1 MNILGLNAFHGDA
14 SAALLTD
21 GILVAAVE
29 EERINRIKHWAGLPL
44 RAAELCLAG
53 TSARDLQH
61 VAISRDPSANMWRKV
76 LRVATSPGSWNHAR
90 QRAANG
96 LRVAHVREELARSLP
111 VGRAQMHNVEH
122 HRAHLASAFFASPF
136 EEAAVASIDG
146 FGDFTSAMWGTG
158 TGNRIDVDGAVRFP
172 HSLGLFYT
180 AFTQLLGFTN
190 FGDEY
195 KVMGLAAYGE
205 PRLTRQVRKVIS
217 NHDGIFR
224 LNLDYFVH
232 HTDGVAMT
240 WDGGQPVIGSV
251 YSSRMASEFGGP
263 RTPRSEILPIHA
275 DLAAS
280 VQVVF
285 EEQYFA
291 LLNRLYRATGKKA
304 LCLAGGCALN
314 CAANGKIFE
323 KTPFQDLYVQPASN
337 DSGTAIGAALHVW
350 HQELRQPRSFVMSHA
365 YYGPEHD
372 NDGISLDIEA
382 VGAIAHR
389 LSEHA
394 LVDCA
399 AEQIAAGMVL
409 GWFQGRMEFGPRAL
423 GNRSILADPRRADMK
438 DVLNMRIKHR
448 EHFRP
453 FCPSILAERTA
464 DYFETGYPA
473 PFMVSAYRIRPEKQA
488 EIAAVTHADGT
499 GRLQTVERD
508 QNPLYWKLLSRFEY
522 LTGVPILLNT
532 SFNENEPVVNTP
544 AEALDCFLRTNMD
557 VLCLG
562 PFVLFK
568 TENLHATGN
577 RRSFAEQAPSG
588 RA

>member
-21 GILVAAVE
+21 GVLVAAIE
-29 EERINRIKHWAGLPL
+29 EERLNRIKHWAGLPL
-44 RAAELCLAG
+44 RAAEACLAG

-61 VAISRDPSANMWRKV
+61 VAISRDPSANMWRKI
-76 LRVATSPGSWNHAR
+76 LRVATNPSSWSHAR
-90 QRAANG
+90 TRAANG
-96 LRVAHVREELARSLP
+96 LRVANVREELARGLP
-111 VGRAQMHNVEH
+111 IGKARMHNVEH
-122 HRAHLASAFFASPF
+122 HRAHLASAFFCSPF

-146 FGDFTSAMWGTG
+146 FGDYTSAIWGTG
-158 TGNRIDVDGAVRFP
+158 TGNRIDVQGAVRFP

-190 FGDEY
+190 CGDEY

-205 PRLTRQVRKVIS
+205 PRLTRQVRDVIS

-251 YSSRMASEFGGP
+251 YSSRMAAVFGGP
-263 RTPRSEILPIHA
+263 RRPRSEILPIHA

-291 LLNRLYRATGKKA
+291 LLNRLHRITGKKA

-323 KTPFQDLYVQPASN
+323 KTPFRDLYVQPASN

-350 HQELRQPRSFVMSHA
+350 HQELKQPRSFVMSHA
-365 YYGPEHD
+365 YYGPAHD
-372 NDGISLDIEA
+372 NDGISLEIEA
-382 VGAIAHR
+382 VGAVAHR
-389 LSEHA
+389 LSETA
-394 LVDCA
+394 LIDCA
-399 AEQIAAGMVL
+399 AEQIAAGMVV

-464 DYFETGYPA
+464 DYFETSYPA

-499 GRLQTVERD
+499 GRLQTVSRD
-508 QNPLYWKLLSRFEY
+508 QNPLYWKLLSRFED

-544 AEALDCFLRTNMD
+544 TEALDCFLRTNMD

-562 PFVLFK
+562 QFVLFK
-568 TENLHATGN
+568 TENMHATGN
-577 RRSFAEQAPSG
+577 RRSFAEQAPSN